1 MNTNLYF
8 KGDFFDLQ
16 KVVDNLKASG
26 LQQKIDKQIAE
37 GDDYCP
43 QPGIIWVIWD
53 DIIVP
58 IAKGIGK
65 ALL

>member
-1 MNTNLYF
+1 MSSYVDVREVSEELR
-8 KGDFFDLQ
+8 KAGLQ
-16 KVVDNLKASG
+16 KI
-26 LQQKIDKQIAE
+26 IDKQIAE
-37 GDDYCP
+37 GDDFCP